1 MIKTRILRRRRTLTD
16 SSSSAKS
23 LVNQYMPVSS
33 SQNHQQS
40 TRYTRNNN
48 NWSQIRH
55 NRCKILQY
63 MALSFWR
70 KQPSLIAPERGLTGS
85 KKFEPY
91 DFLIVQPLNLRLPP
105 LIQFEQKHLA
115 KWHNEPHYIRGRN
128 KPKLPLVRQISD
140 MLQTT
145 CPPTCPL
152 VQVFVHF
159 VGPKLDAL
167 DRQNSG
173 QCKGWHGSHWQCD
186 TAQAQLCCYFLSE
199 VFELDIQHT
208 SNLLISP
215 KLSAVQFS
223 DG

>member
-1 MIKTRILRRRRTLTD
+1 MF
-16 SSSSAKS
+16 A
-23 LVNQYMPVSS
+23 
-33 SQNHQQS
+33 
-40 TRYTRNNN
+40 
-48 NWSQIRH
+48 
-55 NRCKILQY
+55 
-63 MALSFWR
+63 A
-70 KQPSLIAPERGLTGS
+70 GLT
-85 KKFEPY
+85 FC
-91 DFLIVQPLNLRLPP
+91 LQRVL
-105 LIQFEQKHLA
+105 
-115 KWHNEPHYIRGRN
+115 RGRN
-128 KPKLPLVRQISD
+128 KPKLPLVRRISD

-152 VQVFVHF
+152 VQVLVHF

-173 QCKGWHGSHWQCD
+173 QCRGDIGLTD
-186 TAQAQLCCYFLSE
+186 TGTAQLCCYFLSE